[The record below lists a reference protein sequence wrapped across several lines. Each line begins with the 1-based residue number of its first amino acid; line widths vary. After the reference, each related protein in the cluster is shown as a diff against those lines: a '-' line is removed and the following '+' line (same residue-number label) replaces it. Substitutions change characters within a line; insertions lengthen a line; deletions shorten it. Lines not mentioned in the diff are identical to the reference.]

1 MNELFSSRVSYY
13 DVFAILSPGLIIT
26 SLFMVS
32 MASFSEKNV
41 LEIVFIG
48 LLAYFIGLLWN
59 KVCEFCF
66 SLFRNDENSIA
77 KEKEKV
83 SQYHA
88 NKLSDV
94 SYYEAYYTLQKEG
107 MLGNVPILEG
117 QFAFLRNHFMLVP
130 ICIALYSHKI
140 LDLERIVAKACCE
153 HTMLLAILLVFCFFG
168 SILYFCCK
176 GSAVQSNHTKS
187 KSGCCSGC
195 LYIVSWVVFMAWLIM
210 YHVKSLGYSFS
221 CNYAVLSIV
230 LTLFFWCT
238 LLYTMSN
245 IQKKIYYLV
254 WEGYLYLSSNKEK
267 K

>member
-13 DVFAILSPGLIIT
+13 DIFAILSPGLIIT
-26 SLFMVS
+26 SLFMVTMS
-32 MASFSEKNV
+32 SFSEKNV

-59 KVCEFCF
+59 KVSEFCF
-66 SLFRNDENSIA
+66 SFFRNNENFIEA
-77 KEKEKV
+77 ERKKV
-83 SQYHA
+83 S

-94 SYYEAYYTLQKEG
+94 NYYEAYYRLQREG

-140 LDLERIVAKACCE
+140 LDLERIIAKACCE
-153 HTMLLAILLVFCFFG
+153 HAMLLAMLVLCVFG

-187 KSGCCSGC
+187 KSDCCSGC

-230 LTLFFWCT
+230 LTLFFWCI

-245 IQKKIYYLV
+245 IQNKIYYLV
-254 WEGYLYLSSNKEK
+254 WEGYLFYLSSNKEK